1 MSAALADHHD
11 PVMTDHL
18 ASGKPESAAKT
29 RTARFE
35 EIDMTADN
43 EQVPSADAPARAAS
57 QLRRGADST
66 SRVEPGT
73 DPVTGVNGRGSSVP
87 SVLVEGVVKRFGA
100 TVALDG
106 AGLEVPAGMVFG
118 LLGPNGAGKTTLVRI
133 LATLLAPDA
142 GRAEVFGHDV
152 AGEPAAVRDL
162 IGLTGQFAAV
172 DELLTG
178 RENLEMFGRL
188 FKLSREDARR
198 RAGELLERFDLAQAA
213 DRPARTYSGGMRRRL
228 DIASSLLTRPQV
240 LFLDEPTTGLD
251 PRSRNEIWAI
261 VRELRREG
269 TTILLTTQYLEEADQ
284 LADRIAVIDRGKV
297 IAEGT
302 GNELKDRVGGQ
313 ILEVE
318 LASAGQRD
326 RAQALLAG
334 VGCGEPQPD
343 ERPDRLTLPAP
354 RDGLQLVEEAAAELR
369 RAQIGVSDIG
379 LRRPTL
385 DDVFLQLTGA
395 PPSEDGGGPSPR
407 TRRRPRPQPP
417 EPDAPAPRRPVLRLR
432 RPPLRAVR
440 SAITDTAVVTGRNLR
455 HFIRQPDLLVFSTI
469 QPVLFVLLFVYV
481 FGGAIG
487 RSLPHGVAYVDF
499 LLPGVFVQ
507 SVTFGASQTAV
518 GLKEDLTRGVVDRFR
533 SMPMARS
540 AVLAG
545 RTVADLVRNIVVIFL
560 MIAVGYLVGFRFLG
574 GIAGAVGCI
583 AVVAAFGFALSWIF
597 AVVAL
602 TVRGAETAQTAGFVV
617 IFPLVFASSV
627 FVPVSTF
634 PDWLQAFATIN
645 PVTVTADAAR
655 SLALFGTTAS
665 LGAAAAWIG
674 GLLAVFIPLSVWR
687 YRQIS

>member
-1 MSAALADHHD
+1 
-11 PVMTDHL
+11 
-18 ASGKPESAAKT
+18 
-29 RTARFE
+29 
-35 EIDMTADN
+35 
-43 EQVPSADAPARAAS
+43 VPAVR
-57 QLRRGADST
+57 
-66 SRVEPGT
+66 
-73 DPVTGVNGRGSSVP
+73 
-87 SVLVEGVVKRFGA
+87 VEGVVERFGA

-106 AGLEVPAGMVFG
+106 ADLEVPGGMVFG

-152 AGEPAAVRDL
+152 VREPAAVREL

-188 FKLSREDARR
+188 FKLSHEQARR
-198 RAGELLERFDLAQAA
+198 RAGELLGRFELAPAA

-228 DIASSLLTRPQV
+228 DIASSLLTRPRV

-261 VRELRREG
+261 VRELQREG
-269 TTILLTTQYLEEADQ
+269 TTLLLTTQYLEEADQ
-284 LADRIAVIDRGKV
+284 LTDRIAVIDRGKV

-318 LASAGQRD
+318 LSSAGQRD
-326 RAQALLAG
+326 RAQAVLAG
-334 VGCGEPQPD
+334 VGCGDPQPG

-354 RDGLQLVEEAAAELR
+354 RDGLQLVEEAAAGLR

-395 PPSEDGGGPSPR
+395 PPSDDGSGPSPR
-407 TRRRPRPQPP
+407 TQRRPRTQPP
-417 EPDAPAPRRPVLRLR
+417 APDVPAPRRPVLHLR
-432 RPPLRAVR
+432 RPPTPRAAR
-440 SAITDTAVVTGRNLR
+440 SAITDTAVITGRNLR
-455 HFIRQPDLLVFSTI
+455 HFIRQPDLLTFSTI
-469 QPVLFVLLFVYV
+469 QPVIFVLLFVYV

-487 RSLPHGVAYVDF
+487 RSLPHGVTYVDF

-518 GLKEDLTRGVVDRFR
+518 GLKEDLERGVVDRFR

-545 RTVADLVRNIVVIFL
+545 RTVADLVRNILIIGL

-574 GIAGAVGCI
+574 GTAGAVACI
-583 AVVAAFGFALSWIF
+583 AVVAAFGLALSWIF
-597 AVVAL
+597 AFVAL

-634 PDWLQAFATIN
+634 PDWLQAFASIN

-655 SLALFGTTAS
+655 SLALYGTPAS
-665 LGAAAAWIG
+665 AGAAAAWIG

-687 YRQIS
+687 YRRIS

>member
-1 MSAALADHHD
+1 
-11 PVMTDHL
+11 
-18 ASGKPESAAKT
+18 
-29 RTARFE
+29 
-35 EIDMTADN
+35 MTADN
-43 EQVPSADAPARAAS
+43 E
-57 QLRRGADST
+57 
-66 SRVEPGT
+66 SRVEPGAG
-73 DPVTGVNGRGSSVP
+73 PVTGMNGRGSSVP
-87 SVLVEGVVKRFGA
+87 AVRVEGVVKRFGT

-106 AGLEVPAGMVFG
+106 AGVEVPAGMVFG

-152 AGEPAAVRDL
+152 VREPAAVREL

-188 FKLSREDARR
+188 FKLSPAAARR
-198 RAGELLERFDLAQAA
+198 RAGELLERFDLVQAA
-213 DRPARTYSGGMRRRL
+213 GPARTYSGGMRRRL
-228 DIASSLLTRPQV
+228 DIASSLLTRPRV

-269 TTILLTTQYLEEADQ
+269 TTLLLTTQYLEEADQ

-318 LASAGQRD
+318 LSSAGQRD
-326 RAQALLAG
+326 RAQAVLAG

-354 RDGLQLVEEAAAELR
+354 RNGLQLVEEAAAGLR

-395 PPSEDGGGPSPR
+395 PPSENGDRPSPR
-407 TRRRPRPQPP
+407 LQQPV
-417 EPDAPAPRRPVLRLR
+417 PDVPAPRRPVLWLR
-432 RPPLRAVR
+432 RPSPQAVR
-440 SAITDTAVVTGRNLR
+440 SAISDTAVVTGRNLR

-487 RSLPHGVAYVDF
+487 RSLPHGVTYVDF
-499 LLPGVFVQ
+499 LLPGILVQ

-545 RTVADLVRNIVVIFL
+545 RTVADLVRNIAIIGL

-574 GIAGAVGCI
+574 GVAGAFACV
-583 AVVAAFGFALSWIF
+583 AVVAAFGLALSWIF
-597 AVVAL
+597 ALVAL

-634 PDWLQAFATIN
+634 PDWLQAFAKIN

-655 SLALFGTTAS
+655 SLALYGTPAS

>member
-1 MSAALADHHD
+1 
-11 PVMTDHL
+11 
-18 ASGKPESAAKT
+18 
-29 RTARFE
+29 
-35 EIDMTADN
+35 MTADN
-43 EQVPSADAPARAAS
+43 EQVTSADASAPAAT
-57 QLRRGADST
+57 QLRRGARST
-66 SRVEPGT
+66 GRAEPG
-73 DPVTGVNGRGSSVP
+73 PGPLPGVSGRGSSVP
-87 SVLVEGVVKRFGA
+87 AVRVEGVVKRFGA

-106 AGLEVPAGMVFG
+106 AGLVVPAGMVFG

-142 GRAEVFGHDV
+142 GRAEVLGHDV
-152 AGEPAAVRDL
+152 VREPAAVREL

-251 PRSRNEIWAI
+251 PRSRNEIWAA

-326 RAQALLAG
+326 RAQAVLAG
-334 VGCGEPQPD
+334 VGCGEPQPG

-354 RDGLQLVEEAAAELR
+354 RDGLQLVEEAAAGLR

-385 DDVFLQLTGA
+385 DDVFLQLTGGRSRQAAGEQITAQA
-395 PPSEDGGGPSPR
+395 PGEQV
-407 TRRRPRPQPP
+407 T
-417 EPDAPAPRRPVLRLR
+417 APRRPVPRLRL
-432 RPPLRAVR
+432 PPPRAVR
-440 SAITDTAVVTGRNLR
+440 SALTDTDVVTGRNLR

-481 FGGAIG
+481 FGGAVG
-487 RSLPHGVAYVDF
+487 RSLPHGVTYVDF
-499 LLPGVFVQ
+499 LLPGIFVQ

-518 GLKEDLTRGVVDRFR
+518 GLAEDLTRGVVDRFR

-545 RTVADLVRNIVVIFL
+545 RTVADLVRNIAIIAL
-560 MIAVGYLVGFRFLG
+560 MIAVGYLVGFRFTG
-574 GIAGAVGCI
+574 GAAGAAGCV
-583 AVVAAFGFALSWIF
+583 AVVAAFGLALSWIF
-597 AVVAL
+597 AFVAL

-627 FVPVSTF
+627 FVPVATF
-634 PDWLQAFATIN
+634 PHWLQAFAKIN

-655 SLALFGTTAS
+655 SLALFGTPAS
-665 LGAAAAWIG
+665 LGAVAAWIG

-687 YRQIS
+687 YRRIS